1 MNRLK
6 CDGEL
11 YINQLTN
18 EMGTPLSLSGPH
30 DYRFIFK
37 IDEWFDQWLYILD
50 SHELVN
56 NQLEDYAELCKGVQ
70 CIKKYHSC
78 SNKHSIYHIR
88 LLKLYLYANNHEDKS
103 AKHNPNLHI
112 A

>member
-1 MNRLK
+1 MNRMK

-18 EMGTPLSLSGPH
+18 EMDTPLSLRGH
-30 DYRFIFK
+30 RDHRFIFK

-78 SNKHSIYHIR
+78 FNKHSIYQIR
-88 LLKLYLYANNHEDKS
+88 LLKQNLQNNHKDKP
-103 AKHNPNLHI
+103 AKHNPNLQI